1 MRQQDRHKNCLFQEK
16 MKKTKLLVEYDFDFD
31 AFGIMS
37 SMKGYKLAWEINRR
51 LGVHLI
57 KQDDHVVG
65 FKKSIEMSFSY
76 FSFETPI
83 NRLKLLKN
91 KPPDGASGM
100 YYLLPE
106 FPHVDFIILARL
118 NELLMKEPLT
128 ETLRHIPGV
137 ELVSTIDLEGLKSKT
152 NFVF

>member
-1 MRQQDRHKNCLFQEK
+1 
-16 MKKTKLLVEYDFDFD
+16 
-31 AFGIMS
+31 
-37 SMKGYKLAWEINRR
+37 
-51 LGVHLI
+51 
-57 KQDDHVVG
+57 
-65 FKKSIEMSFSY
+65 MSFSY

-91 KPPDGASGM
+91 KPPDGASGK

-118 NELLMKEPLT
+118 NEHLIKEPLID
-128 ETLRHIPGV
+128 TLRQVPAV
-137 ELVSTIDLEGLKSKT
+137 ELVSAIELEELKSKT